1 MKLIFISIQL
11 SEMHRMGRVK
21 VVIKL
26 SRASAMLYEV
36 RRSVRTNT
44 RKTIYYVMHRLHIFD
59 LY

>member
-11 SEMHRMGRVK
+11 SEMHRTGRVK